1 MSAQRIASRY
11 AKSLLDLAVERG
23 ELDQVLADMQYVQ
36 GALESRDLFLLI
48 KSPIISGGKKKSIF
62 HRLFQEKL
70 GKTTNAFFDIMIR
83 KGRENIL
90 PEIAQSF
97 IEQYRVHKQISS
109 VVLRTAV
116 PLDDATVASIKEKLS
131 ASDKVM
137 QNIELE
143 VKVDPDLLGGF
154 VLEFEGRQYDS
165 SLSAKLNELRKQ
177 FSN

>member
-11 AKSLLDLAVERG
+11 AKSLLDLAIERK
-23 ELDQVLADMQYVQ
+23 ELEHVLEDMQYVQ

-62 HRLFQEKL
+62 RRLFQDKL
-70 GKTTNAFFDIMIR
+70 SKTTNAFFDIMIR

-90 PEIAQSF
+90 PEIAHSF
-97 IEQYRVHKQISS
+97 VEQYREYKKISS

-116 PLDDATVASIKEKLS
+116 VLDDATIQAIKAKLS

-137 QNIELE
+137 ENIELE
-143 VKVDPDLLGGF
+143 VKVDPSLLGGF

-165 SLSAKLNELRKQ
+165 SLSAKLKDLRKQ